1 MPHAFLDNELQQ
13 VVRDA
18 ESGLLR
24 VDRLVQVWRQ
34 NGEDAWVLVHVEVQ
48 SQEDADFAQRMYSYN
63 TRIFD
68 RYQRDVASLGVLA
81 DERSD
86 WRPSVYRRSLWGC
99 NMEFL
104 FPIVK
109 LADWRARWAEL
120 EASENPF
127 ATVILAHLAAQD
139 TRRDV
144 VSRQD
149 VKLALIRRL
158 YERGEPRERILSL
171 FRFIDWLLALPE
183 PAERE
188 IIEVIEHW
196 EEERAVAYVT
206 HMERLAIERGREE
219 GQRAGREEGQ
229 REEAARAVRRILAR
243 RFGVAAVALDDQIAA
258 ISDVAR
264 LEAVHDQAITVA
276 SLDDMRPLLDDAQE

>member
-1 MPHAFLDNELQQ
+1 MY
-13 VVRDA
+13 
-18 ESGLLR
+18 
-24 VDRLVQVWRQ
+24 RQ
-34 NGEDAWVLVHVEVQ
+34 
-48 SQEDADFAQRMYSYN
+48 R

-86 WRPSVYRRSLWGC
+86 WRPSVYRRALWGC
-99 NMEFL
+99 ATTFE

-109 LADWRARWAEL
+109 LADWRVRWAEL

-127 ATVILAHLAAQD
+127 ATVILAHLVAQD

-144 VSRQD
+144 VSRQGA
-149 VKLALIRRL
+149 KLALIRRL

-183 PAERE
+183 AAERE
-188 IIEVIEHW
+188 IIDVIEQW
-196 EEERAVAYVT
+196 EERAVAYVT

-219 GQRAGREEGQ
+219 GQREEAARAAQYVTHVERMAIERGREEGQ
-229 REEAARAVRRILAR
+229 REEAARAVRRVLAR
-243 RFGVAAVALDDQIAA
+243 RFGVAAAVLDEQLAGITDL
-258 ISDVAR
+258 AR
-264 LEAVHDQAITVA
+264 LEALLDQAITAA
-276 SLDDMRPLLDDAQE
+276 SLDDIRPLLDDA